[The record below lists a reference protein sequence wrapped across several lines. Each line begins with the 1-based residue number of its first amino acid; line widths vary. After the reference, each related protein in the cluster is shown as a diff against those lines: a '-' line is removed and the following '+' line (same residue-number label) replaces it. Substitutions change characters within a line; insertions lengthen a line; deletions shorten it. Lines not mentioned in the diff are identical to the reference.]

1 MIQRHVDPVDPIMN
15 SPCFSESSCRLVG
28 LDLFVPCLGSLRETF
43 NTAMLVQIEYFEGFE
58 VFKALEYKEGLM
70 KEFP

>member
-1 MIQRHVDPVDPIMN
+1 M
-15 SPCFSESSCRLVG
+15 
-28 LDLFVPCLGSLRETF
+28 ETF

-58 VFKALEYKEGLM
+58 VFKALEHKEGLM